1 MNFWTILRLLSIY
14 FYFYTCKNYTFESVA
29 VSAHAQ
35 LSLIVVFLYWGVL
48 EHIQATAQIPE
59 NPNTRD
65 ATGMAVL
72 ASPFYFLG
80 GRNPPPLFVVMFC

>member
-1 MNFWTILRLLSIY
+1 MFGVFEVRY
-14 FYFYTCKNYTFESVA
+14 FGVRSKTSY
-29 VSAHAQ
+29 
-35 LSLIVVFLYWGVL
+35 LIVVVFLNWGVL
-48 EHIQATAQIPE
+48 EHTQARAQIPE

-65 ATGMAVL
+65 GTGMAVL